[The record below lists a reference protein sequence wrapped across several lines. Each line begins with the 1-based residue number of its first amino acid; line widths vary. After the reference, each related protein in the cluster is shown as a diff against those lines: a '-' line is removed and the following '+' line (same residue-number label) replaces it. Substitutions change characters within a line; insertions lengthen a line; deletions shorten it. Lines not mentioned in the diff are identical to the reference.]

1 MVERIFTVKGRLGL
15 HARAAA
21 KLVRVAN
28 QFESHLSLERVDD
41 KSHADAKSI
50 LSVLMLAASCGTA
63 LRVVAE
69 GPDESQAMKALDV
82 LFSDGFGETEMEK
95 N

>member
-1 MVERIFTVKGRLGL
+1 MVESIFTVKGRLGL

-21 KLVRVAN
+21 KLVRVAT
-28 QFESHLSLERVDD
+28 QFESQLSLERVDD
-41 KSHADAKSI
+41 KANADAKSI
-50 LSVLMLAASCGTA
+50 LSVLMLAASRGTA

-69 GPDESQAMKALDV
+69 GPDELQAMQALDH